1 MEVQLQELIDKI
13 KTDGVAVAEKDAS
26 EKLAAAEA
34 QAAKIIADA
43 KAEAEKIRAEAAEE
57 NERLVRSGEDAIR
70 QAGRNILI
78 QFRES
83 VVKELDAVVKAE
95 VDKKYSRETIGTLV
109 PEVVKEWAKN
119 TDASD
124 ISVLLNEADLQ
135 ACEEGLLNSFKGTLA
150 EGVTLAADDSFEG
163 GFRIAEKSGSA
174 YYDFSAE
181 AVADMFAA
189 YLNPRTAALLKEASK
204 L

>member
-26 EKLAAAEA
+26 EKIASAQAEA
-34 QAAKIIADA
+34 EKIVADA
-43 KAEAEKIRAEAAEE
+43 KAEAAKIKAEAQEE
-57 NERLVRSGEDAIR
+57 NERLVRSSEDAIR

-83 VVKELDAVVKAE
+83 VVKELDAVIKAE
-95 VDKKYSRETIGTLV
+95 VDQKYSRETLGELV
-109 PEVVKEWAKN
+109 PVVVKEWAKN
-119 TDASD
+119 TEASD
-124 ISVLLNEADLQ
+124 ISVLLNEEDLK
-135 ACEEGLLNSFKGTLA
+135 ACEAGLLNSFKGSLA

-181 AVADMFAA
+181 AVADMFEA
-189 YLNPRTAALLKEASK
+189 YLNPKTAALLKEASK
-204 L
+204 I